1 VNVGEIAKEW
11 YEEHEPPGELSRVI
25 LRCFFSGVIICRE
38 NFLLLAE
45 PCFTARHGGGRNE
58 LLVLFRGFKGA
69 NGWYLHFW
77 VCTKGMTS
85 YELCLEAPYSLP
97 WVAFKRRGKVKVYP
111 WKLLYEKDFYLGGQP
126 RNEAMFAV
134 PC

>member
-1 VNVGEIAKEW
+1 MNVGEIAQQW
-11 YEEHEPPGELSRVI
+11 YEEHESQDALCRAI
-25 LRCFFSGVIICRE
+25 LTCFYRGVIIKRE
-38 NFLLLAE
+38 DFLLLAE
-45 PCFTARHGGGRNE
+45 PCFVAGGEVYFGN
-58 LLVLFRGFKGA
+58 FKGA
-69 NGWYLHFW
+69 NGWYLHHW

-111 WKLLYEKDFYLGGQP
+111 WKLLYEHDFYLGGQP
-126 RNEAMFAV
+126 RALNVFAV